1 MKFDDRNPSL
11 ILILDKIVNE
21 ILTSVVTTNYFA
33 LNDEQKFV
41 IQEISFKII
50 KNTITYNTSLS
61 DDDLKTFMKVLQKK
75 NEQTENY
82 EIAQILSDI
91 FINYNKFKINN
102 KKDVKKKQE

>member
-1 MKFDDRNPSL
+1 MKFDDRSPSL

-21 ILTSVVTTNYFA
+21 ILASVVTTNYFV

-82 EIAQILSDI
+82 EIAQILNDI

>member
-41 IQEISFKII
+41 IQEISFKNI